1 MLTAAGSVMMELKE
15 RVRHVSLCR
24 LNRGRGFSIGL
35 GLGLSCFE
43 PLHLR
48 QQAARLSD
56 VSVPPFDLGMM
67 WSVVVAWPP
76 Q

>member
-48 QQAARLSD
+48 QQAARLSHA
-56 VSVPPFDLGMM
+56 SVPPRVSGTM
-67 WSVVVAWPP
+67 WSTVVASAP